1 MKIFKSLGLAALCI
15 IATSCSETEQTA
27 PEMVEDVVDTRPNI
41 LFIVADDLGF
51 TDIGA
56 FGGEIPTPNLDEL
69 AMEGLRLNNLH
80 TAAACQSVRT
90 MFMSSNGVS
99 AALETR
105 SSPNS
110 QRNNL
115 LKLEYAIIPELLQ
128 EAGYATYMTGK
139 WDLGLDEGYTPATRG
154 FDRSF
159 VMLHGSSSYFA
170 ETFLVGDEL
179 GFQDD
184 GQPAN
189 VNDLPED
196 FYVTEHYTDKMLKY
210 LQSHEDG
217 QPWFAYMPYTSPHW
231 PLQLPDDWLD
241 RYEGAYD
248 MGYDKLR
255 EQRYASAIAVGVLPA
270 NSSME
275 DFEPLAE
282 PWDNL
287 SDEEKAR
294 YSRAQGLYAGMVEYL
309 DMSIGRVISYLEASG
324 QMDNTV
330 IVFMSDHGA
339 SSGEH
344 GVNTGRGPQ
353 GGGPSMPDNID
364 NSYDNFGKV
373 NSFVDHGRGFGES
386 ASAPFKNLKG
396 TIDEGGL
403 RAAAFVHYSAAV
415 AGGGVSSAFMSGLD
429 LLPTFM
435 EIAETEHPGVSTFRG
450 REVKGILGTSAW
462 AHLTGQAETVHSG
475 TSNTVGWTRGGG
487 GVLIRGDYK
496 AINTVPPG
504 QRGTTDWR
512 LYNIVAD
519 PGEHQNLAVEQ
530 PELVAELATEWEL
543 NWK

>member
-1 MKIFKSLGLAALCI
+1 MKVFKRLGFVTLLV
-15 IATSCSETEQTA
+15 IATGCSEIEQAA
-27 PEMVEDVVDTRPNI
+27 PEMVKAVADIRPNI

-56 FGGEIPTPNLDEL
+56 FGSEIPTPNLDEL
-69 AMEGLRLNNLH
+69 AIQGLRLNNLH
-80 TAAACQSVRT
+80 TAAACQNVRA
-90 MFMSSNGVS
+90 MFMSSNGTS
-99 AALETR
+99 AVLEKRPVKHT
-105 SSPNS
+105 
-110 QRNNL
+110 QRDNL

-128 EAGYATYMTGK
+128 EAGYATYMAGK

-159 VMLHGSSSYFA
+159 VNVHASSSYFA
-170 ETFLVGDEL
+170 EPFLVGDVL

-184 GQPAN
+184 GQPMN
-189 VNDLPED
+189 VEDLPED
-196 FYVTEHYTDKMLKY
+196 FYATDHYTDKMLEY
-210 LQSHEDG
+210 LQSHEEG

-231 PLQLPDDWLD
+231 PLQLPDDWLS

-248 MGYDKLR
+248 MGYDELR
-255 EQRYASAIAVGVLPA
+255 EQRYASAMQAGVLPA
-270 NSSME
+270 NSSLE

-309 DMSIGRVISYLEASG
+309 DMSIGRVISYLEESR

-344 GVNTGRGPQ
+344 GVGTGRGPR
-353 GGGPSMPDNID
+353 GGGPTVPDHID
-364 NSYDNFGKV
+364 NSYDNFGKIG
-373 NSFVDHGRGFGES
+373 SFVDHGRGFGES
-386 ASAPFKNLKG
+386 ASAPFQHLKG
-396 TIDEGGL
+396 TINEGGL
-403 RAAAFVHYSAAV
+403 RAVSFVHYPAAV
-415 AGGGVSSAFMSGLD
+415 AGGGVSSAFMSGMD

-435 EIAETEHPGVSTFRG
+435 EIAETEHPGASTFRG
-450 REVKGILGTSAW
+450 REVKDILGTSAW
-462 AHLTGQAETVHSG
+462 SHLTGQAETVHAG

-487 GVLIRGDYK
+487 GALIRGDYK
-496 AINTVPPG
+496 AINTVAPG

-519 PGEHQNLAVEQ
+519 PGEHRDLAVEQ
-530 PELVAELATEWEL
+530 PELVAELAMEWEL

>member
-1 MKIFKSLGLAALCI
+1 MKMFKDLGLVALCC
-15 IATSCSETEQTA
+15 IAISCTETEQA
-27 PEMVEDVVDTRPNI
+27 VPETVEAVVDSRPNI

-56 FGGEIPTPNLDEL
+56 FGSEIPTPNLDEL
-69 AMEGLRLNNLH
+69 AMQGLRLNNLH

-90 MFMSSNGVS
+90 MFMTSNGVS

-105 SSPNS
+105 PDQDN
-110 QRNNL
+110 QRDNL
-115 LKLEYAIIPELLQ
+115 LKLEYATIPELLQ
-128 EAGYATYMTGK
+128 DAGYATYMTGK
-139 WDLGLDEGYTPATRG
+139 WDLGRDEGYTPATRG

-170 ETFLVGDEL
+170 ETFIVGDEL

-189 VNDLPED
+189 VEDLPED
-196 FYVTEHYTDKMLKY
+196 FYATEHYTDKMLEY
-210 LQSHEDG
+210 LQSHEAG
-217 QPWFAYMPYTSPHW
+217 RPWFAYMPYTSPHW
-231 PLQLPDDWLD
+231 PLQLPDEWLD
-241 RYEGAYD
+241 RHEGAYD

-255 EQRYASAIAVGVLPA
+255 EQRYTSAMAAGVLPA

-275 DFEPLAE
+275 DFKPLAE
-282 PWDNL
+282 PWDDL

-294 YSRAQGLYAGMVEYL
+294 YSKAQGLYAGMVEYL
-309 DMSIGRVISYLEASG
+309 DMSTGRVINYLEESG

-344 GVNTGRGPQ
+344 GVDTGRGPR
-353 GGGPSMPDNID
+353 GGGPVMPDQID
-364 NSYDNFGKV
+364 NSYDNFGKKG
-373 NSFVDHGRGFGES
+373 SFVDHGRGFGES

-403 RAAAFVHYSAAV
+403 RAAAFVHYPAAV

-435 EIAETEHPGVSTFRG
+435 EIAETEHPGVSNFRG
-450 REVKGILGTSAW
+450 REIKGILGSSAW
-462 AHLTGQAETVHSG
+462 THLTGQADSVHSES
-475 TSNTVGWTRGGG
+475 SNTVGWIRGGG

-496 AINTVPPG
+496 LINTVPPG

-519 PGEHQNLAVEQ
+519 PGEHRDLAAGQ
-530 PELVAELATEWEL
+530 PELVAEMAMEWEL

>member
-99 AALETR
+99 VALETR
-105 SSPNS
+105 PSPNN

-170 ETFLVGDEL
+170 ETFLVGDDL

-184 GQPAN
+184 GRPAN
-189 VNDLPED
+189 IKDLPED
-196 FYVTEHYTDKMLKY
+196 FYVTEHYTDKMLEY

-255 EQRYASAIAVGVLPA
+255 EQR
-270 NSSME
+270 
-275 DFEPLAE
+275 
-282 PWDNL
+282 
-287 SDEEKAR
+287 
-294 YSRAQGLYAGMVEYL
+294 
-309 DMSIGRVISYLEASG
+309 
-324 QMDNTV
+324 
-330 IVFMSDHGA
+330 
-339 SSGEH
+339 
-344 GVNTGRGPQ
+344 
-353 GGGPSMPDNID
+353 
-364 NSYDNFGKV
+364 
-373 NSFVDHGRGFGES
+373 
-386 ASAPFKNLKG
+386 
-396 TIDEGGL
+396 
-403 RAAAFVHYSAAV
+403 
-415 AGGGVSSAFMSGLD
+415 
-429 LLPTFM
+429 
-435 EIAETEHPGVSTFRG
+435 
-450 REVKGILGTSAW
+450 
-462 AHLTGQAETVHSG
+462 
-475 TSNTVGWTRGGG
+475 
-487 GVLIRGDYK
+487 
-496 AINTVPPG
+496 
-504 QRGTTDWR
+504 
-512 LYNIVAD
+512 
-519 PGEHQNLAVEQ
+519 
-530 PELVAELATEWEL
+530 
-543 NWK
+543 